1 MSTQTH
7 TAKLKPTLLAL
18 VTSASLFAGLG
29 AVVWAATSGVT
40 RAHAAEVG
48 QPAPDVDLPGTP
60 VAAKLADLRG
70 RYVYVDFWASW
81 CGPCKLSFPWMSALQ
96 ARYQPTELTVLTI
109 NLDKQRRDADR
120 FVQQNPAAFAVAYD
134 PAGESAKRF
143 ALKTMPSSYLIGPD
157 GQVLWAH
164 RGFTLDERAELDRQ
178 IDRIVKK

>member
-1 MSTQTH
+1 MRSLLSCGP
-7 TAKLKPTLLAL
+7 LKPVCLPTAWSVLLAL
-18 VTSASLFAGLG
+18 AAMLASGAG
-29 AVVWAATSGVT
+29 AV
-40 RAHAAEVG
+40 EVG

-60 VAAKLADLRG
+60 VVAKLADLRG
-70 RYVYVDFWASW
+70 HYVYVDFWASW
-81 CGPCKLSFPWMSALQ
+81 CGPCKRWFRW
-96 ARYQPTELTVLTI
+96 VLTI